1 MGIEKVLLSMKA
13 LAPSLLVALMVGC
26 GGSGDGETS
35 AGGLAEDAAV
45 APFLAEKAEVTRLAH
60 EFMDALSARNTS
72 RLDELLAPHAALFSI
87 REAEAGPAY
96 GIRTREEFLEGL
108 AQGGPDF
115 LERIWEP
122 TVEVTGRIGMVWAPY
137 DFYSEGVF
145 SHCGVDVLA
154 FLKMAEGWKVT
165 SVTYNV
171 EREGCPPSPLG
182 EPGNGG

>member
-1 MGIEKVLLSMKA
+1 MRPPLPRSKTSILLLPA
-13 LAPSLLVALMVGC
+13 LGLLLAGC
-26 GGSGDGETS
+26 GDPETS
-35 AGGLAEDAAV
+35 RIPDSNLGAQSESASLMAD
-45 APFLAEKAEVTRLAH
+45 KTEVTRLAH
-60 EFMDALSARNTS
+60 AFMEALSTRDTA

-87 REAEAGPAY
+87 REGEEGPAY
-96 GIRTREEFLEGL
+96 GIRTREEFLGGL
-108 AQGGPDF
+108 AQGDANF

-137 DFYSEGVF
+137 DFHSDGVF

-171 EREGCPPSPLG
+171 VREGCPASPLG
-182 EPGNGG
+182 APGG